1 MKKTPADLSA
11 LSYKQLLGLH
21 ERVSDLIETRKA
33 EERAAL
39 KEKLTK
45 MATDAGFRLEA
56 VLEIGSKSIGRRTFG
71 SAPVKYRDPA
81 NTENTWSGRGQ
92 PARWL
97 QAYLKQ
103 GKKLESFKVTA

>member
-1 MKKTPADLSA
+1 MKKSPTNMSTM
-11 LSYKQLLGLH
+11 SYKQLLGL
-21 ERVSDLIETRKA
+21 RDQVSNLIEERRN

-56 VLEIGSKSIGRRTFG
+56 ILENRAKLGKRTFG
-71 SAPVKYRDPA
+71 SVPVKYRDPSNA
-81 NTENTWSGRGQ
+81 ENTWSGRGH

-97 QAYLKQ
+97 QAYLKD
-103 GKKLESFKVTA
+103 GKKLESFKVDA